1 MKNVS
6 RLFLLCLWGLGCVA
20 GTCYA
25 IYYKVD
31 YPIIVGMVIATLFG
45 IPTAKRIWDKF
56 KE

>member
-1 MKNVS
+1 MKNVA